1 MQKNDSR
8 SGLFY
13 ALATFSLWGVFPIY
27 FKLLSSLSYVE
38 IVAHRIVWSVL
49 LLAVVLKFSRKF
61 HRVKSVLK
69 NKKTALT
76 LFITALLIT
85 ANWTIYIYGVEQG
98 RIVDTSL
105 GYFINPFFNMLL
117 GVLILTEKLD
127 AVGKISAAI
136 VVAAI
141 ALQIYDAGELPLIA
155 LFLPASFALY
165 GLIRKQIKI
174 PSLEGLFI
182 ETAFVFPLAVVA
194 LFATVRVGESHFS
207 VSWFGALIALSGL
220 ATVVPLLL
228 FNAAAVRL
236 NLSVLGYLQYISPS
250 MQFLIAVLIY
260 DEKVG
265 ILKSLSFVLIWTAL
279 LLISLKSIKKG
290 K

>member
-85 ANWTIYIYGVEQG
+85 ANWTI
-98 RIVDTSL
+98 
-105 GYFINPFFNMLL
+105 
-117 GVLILTEKLD
+117 
-127 AVGKISAAI
+127 
-136 VVAAI
+136 
-141 ALQIYDAGELPLIA
+141 
-155 LFLPASFALY
+155 
-165 GLIRKQIKI
+165 
-174 PSLEGLFI
+174 
-182 ETAFVFPLAVVA
+182 
-194 LFATVRVGESHFS
+194 
-207 VSWFGALIALSGL
+207 
-220 ATVVPLLL
+220 
-228 FNAAAVRL
+228 
-236 NLSVLGYLQYISPS
+236 
-250 MQFLIAVLIY
+250 
-260 DEKVG
+260 
-265 ILKSLSFVLIWTAL
+265 
-279 LLISLKSIKKG
+279 
-290 K
+290 

>member
-49 LLAVVLKFSRKF
+49 LLAVVLKFSHKF

-117 GVLILTEKLD
+117 GVLILKEKLD

-194 LFATVRVGESHFS
+194 LFATVRAGESHFS
-207 VSWFGALIALSGL
+207 VSWFGALIALSGP